1 MYISKWHKKERY
13 SMTYIYA
20 YSNHKEN
27 LDRIRR
33 MAVLYKR
40 LEAEGESVT
49 MLTNNFRAVSIAIE
63 LGAIE
68 CTTIETIMDIDFIAK
83 DGDSIVIDSPE
94 DDRGRLE
101 LYMQKFASV
110 SRVIS
115 SENEVSIYGEE
126 LLDIDGLVDDYYH
139 AVAKEPKIDRRV
151 LFWGDSD
158 SSKSILRYREYFSDL
173 SLELLLGEYFFPKY
187 ESEISDIFTNM
198 HDSEDYRDV
207 IGESSYVATSSVQS
221 AIEAS
226 IAGAIVEYIAI
237 LPLLDSD
244 KSRLEKHD
252 ISIKYIENSIVNQ
265 H

>member
-1 MYISKWHKKERY
+1 
-13 SMTYIYA
+13 MTYIYA

-126 LLDIDGLVDDYYH
+126 LLDIDDLVDEYYTE
-139 AVAKEPKIDRRV
+139 VSKEQKIDRKV

-158 SSKSILRYREYFSDL
+158 SNKSILKLKDYFSTL
-173 SLELLLGEYFFPKY
+173 SLDLLLGEYFFPKY
-187 ESEISDIFTNM
+187 ESEITDIFVKIY
-198 HDSEDYRDV
+198 DSEMYRDV
-207 IGESSYVATSSVQS
+207 IGNSSYIITSSLQC

-226 IAGAIVEYIAI
+226 ISGAKVEYISFA
-237 LPLLDSD
+237 LLSD
-244 KSRLEKHD
+244 YDENRLKNHD
-252 ISIKYIENSIVNQ
+252 VSIKHIENSIVNQ